1 MISKETMI
9 QFLQP
14 PNNLESINLET
25 FVGQGI
31 SLEVECLV
39 Y

>member
-1 MISKETMI
+1 MILKETMI
-9 QFLQP
+9 QFLQL

-31 SLEVECLV
+31 LLEVECLV